1 MLVLSQKIFY
11 NRGVMV
17 NGNVSLILIELGI
30 VVLGLALLDRLARRF
45 GMSAIPL
52 YLLVGLAFGEG
63 GLHQFEL
70 SQGFLHVGT
79 EIGVLLLLFTL
90 GLEYTSEQLQRGL
103 RSGLPDGIV
112 DFLLSFPP
120 GFIMGLILGWDPLA
134 AWLLGGVTY
143 ISSSGIIAKII
154 DEQGW
159 MSNGETP
166 SVISILVFEDLV
178 MALYLP
184 LTIVLLAG
192 QNLAMASVSILI
204 ALVAVGVLLFAAIH
218 YGKVLGHLIDHAS
231 DEVVLFSILGLILVV
246 AGIAQFLKISAPV
259 GAFLVGVALKGPI
272 AHRTRK
278 VLSPLRDLF
287 AAIFFL
293 FFGLQINPAILP
305 PVMLPAVGLGLV
317 TTLTKLFSG
326 WWSARRAGADKVG
339 SLRAGS
345 ILATRGEFSILIAG
359 LGMTASI
366 EPQLGAFTAAYVLF
380 LSILGPILAQVVKPV
395 SIVYKKYRGRHLGNG
410 QQPREVHHTAKH

>member
-1 MLVLSQKIFY
+1 MI
-11 NRGVMV
+11 
-17 NGNVSLILIELGI
+17 NGNVAFILIELGI
-30 VVLGLALLDRLARRF
+30 IIIGLALLDRLARRYGF
-45 GMSAIPL
+45 SAIPL
-52 YLLVGLAFGEG
+52 YLLVGLVLGEG
-63 GLHQFEL
+63 GLMQLNFSE
-70 SQGFLHVGT
+70 GFLHVGT

-90 GLEYTSEQLQRGL
+90 GLEYTSEQLRRGL
-103 RSGLPDGIV
+103 SKGLPDGIV

-120 GFIMGLILGWDPLA
+120 GFLMGILMGWGPLT

-159 MSNGETP
+159 MNNGETP
-166 SVISILVFEDLV
+166 SIISILVFEDLV
-178 MALYLP
+178 MAIYLP

-192 QNLAMASVSILI
+192 QSLALASLSILI
-204 ALVAVGVLLFAAIH
+204 ALAAVSFLLYVALN
-218 YGKVLGHLIDHAS
+218 YGKALGRLIEHTS
-231 DEVVLFSILGLILVV
+231 DEVVLFSILGVILLV
-246 AGIAQFLKISAPV
+246 AGVAQYLQISAPV

-272 AHRTRK
+272 AHRARK
-278 VLSPLRDLF
+278 ILSPLRDLF

-305 PVMLPAVGLGLV
+305 PVLLPAVVLGLV

-339 SLRAGS
+339 CLRAGS

-359 LGMTASI
+359 LGMAAGVES
-366 EPQLGAFTAAYVLF
+366 QLGAFTAAYVLF
-380 LSILGPILAQVVKPV
+380 LSILGPILAQIVKPL
-395 SIVYKKYRGRHLGNG
+395 SIAYKKHRAKHLLGE
-410 QQPREVHHTAKH
+410 QEPRESHHPKESYIH

>member
-1 MLVLSQKIFY
+1 MI
-11 NRGVMV
+11 
-17 NGNVSLILIELGI
+17 NGNASLILIELG
-30 VVLGLALLDRLARRF
+30 VVVIALALLDRLARRV
-45 GMSAIPL
+45 GISAIPL

-63 GLHQFEL
+63 GLHPFDL

-90 GLEYTSEQLQRGL
+90 GLEYTGEQLRKGL
-103 RSGLPDGIV
+103 TAGLPDGIV

-120 GFIMGLILGWDPLA
+120 GFIMGLLLGWGPLT
-134 AWLLGGVTY
+134 AWVLGGVTY

-154 DEQGW
+154 TEQGW

-178 MALYLP
+178 MAIYLP

-192 QNLAMASVSILI
+192 QNLAMASLSVLI
-204 ALVAVGVLLFAAIH
+204 AVVAVGVLLFAALH

-231 DEVVLFSILGLILVV
+231 DEVVLLSTLGLIILV
-246 AGIAQFLKISAPV
+246 AGIAQFLQISAPV

-272 AHRTRK
+272 ADRTRRI
-278 VLSPLRDLF
+278 LSPLRDLF

-293 FFGLQINPAILP
+293 FFGLQIDPAILP
-305 PVMLPAVGLGLV
+305 PVLLPAIALGLV

-326 WWSARRAGADKVG
+326 WWSARRAGADKEG
-339 SLRAGS
+339 CLRAGT
-345 ILATRGEFSILIAG
+345 ILATRGEFSVLIAG
-359 LGMTASI
+359 LGMAAGI
-366 EPQLGAFTAAYVLF
+366 EPQLGAFAAAYVLF
-380 LSILGPILAQVVKPV
+380 LSILGPILAQIVKPL
-395 SIVYKKYRGRHLGNG
+395 SIVYRRMHI
-410 QQPREVHHTAKH
+410 

>member
-1 MLVLSQKIFY
+1 MLY
-11 NRGVMV
+11 NHSVMV
-17 NGNVSLILIELGI
+17 NGDVAFTLIELGLI
-30 VVLGLALLDRLARRF
+30 IIGLAVLDRFARRYGF
-45 GMSAIPL
+45 SAIPL
-52 YLLVGLAFGEG
+52 YLLVGLVLGEG
-63 GLHQFEL
+63 GLMKLPFSED
-70 SQGFLHVGT
+70 FLHIGT

-90 GLEYTSEQLQRGL
+90 GLEYTSEQLRKGL
-103 RSGLPDGIV
+103 SSGLPDGIV

-120 GFIMGLILGWDPLA
+120 GFLMGILMGWGPLT

-159 MSNGETP
+159 ITNSETP

-178 MALYLP
+178 MAIYLP

-192 QNLAMASVSILI
+192 QSLAMASLSILI
-204 ALVAVGVLLFAAIH
+204 ALIAVGVLLIAALN
-218 YGKVLGHLIDHAS
+218 YGKYLSHLIEHTS
-231 DEVVLFSILGLILVV
+231 DEVVLFSILGVILFV
-246 AGIAQFLKISAPV
+246 AGVAQYLQISAPV

-272 AHRTRK
+272 ANRGRK
-278 VLSPLRDLF
+278 ILSPLRDLF

-293 FFGLQINPAILP
+293 FFGLQINPTILP
-305 PVMLPAVGLGLV
+305 PVLVPAVILGFV

-359 LGMTASI
+359 LGMAAGI
-366 EPQLGAFTAAYVLF
+366 ESQLGAFTAAYVLF
-380 LSILGPILAQVVKPV
+380 LSILGPILAQIVKPL
-395 SIVYKKYRGRHLGNG
+395 SIAYHKLI
-410 QQPREVHHTAKH
+410 A

>member
-1 MLVLSQKIFY
+1 MI
-11 NRGVMV
+11 
-17 NGNVSLILIELGI
+17 NGNADLLLIELGVI
-30 VVLGLALLDRLARRF
+30 VIGLALLDRLARRF
-45 GMSAIPL
+45 GFSAIPL

-63 GLHQFEL
+63 GLFHFQL
-70 SQGFLHVGT
+70 SQGFLHIGT

-90 GLEYTSEQLQRGL
+90 GLEYTSEQLSRGL

-112 DFLLSFPP
+112 DFILSFPP
-120 GFIMGLILGWDPLA
+120 GFFMGLLLGWNPLS

-143 ISSSGIIAKII
+143 ISSSGIIARII

-159 MSNGETP
+159 SKNGETP
-166 SVISILVFEDLV
+166 SIISILVFEDLV

-192 QNLAMASVSILI
+192 QNLAMASISITI
-204 ALVAVGVLLFAAIH
+204 ALAAVGVLLFAAMH
-218 YGKVLGHLIDHAS
+218 YGKVLGRFIDHVS
-231 DEVVLFSILGLILVV
+231 DEVVLFSILGLILLV
-246 AGIAQFLKISAPV
+246 AGVAQLLQISAPV

-278 VLSPLRDLF
+278 ILSPLRDLF

-293 FFGLQINPAILP
+293 FFGLQINPSILP
-305 PVMLPAVGLGLV
+305 PVLLPAVGLGLA
-317 TTLTKLFSG
+317 TTFTKLLSG
-326 WWSARRAGADKVG
+326 FWSARRAGADKVG
-339 SLRAGS
+339 CFRAGS

-359 LGMTASI
+359 LGMAVGI

-380 LSILGPILAQVVKPV
+380 LSVLGPILAQVAKPV
-395 SIVYKKYRGRHLGNG
+395 SLAFSRKGS
-410 QQPREVHHTAKH
+410 

>member
-1 MLVLSQKIFY
+1 MI
-11 NRGVMV
+11 
-17 NGNVSLILIELGI
+17 NGDVAFILIELGLI
-30 VVLGLALLDRLARRF
+30 IIGLALLDRLARRYGF
-45 GMSAIPL
+45 SAIPL
-52 YLLVGLAFGEG
+52 YLLVGLMLGEG
-63 GLHQFEL
+63 GIMRFNFSE
-70 SQGFLHVGT
+70 GFLHVGT

-90 GLEYTSEQLQRGL
+90 GLEYTSEQLRKGL
-103 RSGLPDGIV
+103 SSGLPDGIV

-120 GFIMGLILGWDPLA
+120 GFLMAILLGWGPLT

-159 MSNGETP
+159 INNGETP

-178 MALYLP
+178 MAIYLP

-192 QNLAMASVSILI
+192 QSLAMASLSILI
-204 ALVAVGVLLFAAIH
+204 ALVAVGFLLFLALN
-218 YGKVLGHLIDHAS
+218 YGKVLGHLVEHAS
-231 DEVVLFSILGLILVV
+231 DEVVLFSILGVILLV
-246 AGIAQFLKISAPV
+246 AGVAQYLQISAPV

-272 AHRTRK
+272 ARRARK
-278 VLSPLRDLF
+278 ILSPLRDLF

-293 FFGLQINPAILP
+293 FFGLQINPSILP
-305 PVMLPAVGLGLV
+305 PVLLPAIILGLI

-359 LGMTASI
+359 LGMAAGI
-366 EPQLGAFTAAYVLF
+366 EPQLGAFAAAYVLF
-380 LSILGPILAQVVKPV
+380 LSILGPILAQVIKPL
-395 SIVYKKYRGRHLGNG
+395 SIAYHKLI
-410 QQPREVHHTAKH
+410 A

>member
-1 MLVLSQKIFY
+1 ME
-11 NRGVMV
+11 
-17 NGNVSLILIELGI
+17 NGNVAFILIELGVI
-30 VVLGLALLDRLARRF
+30 VIVLALLDRLARKF
-45 GMSAIPL
+45 GFSAIPL
-52 YLLVGLAFGEG
+52 YLLVGLAFGDG
-63 GLHQFEL
+63 GILPLKL
-70 SQGFLHVGT
+70 SEGFLHIGT

-90 GLEYTSEQLQRGL
+90 GLEYTSEQLRRGL

-120 GFIMGLILGWDPLA
+120 GFIMGIIMGWGPMT

-159 MSNGETP
+159 INKSETP
-166 SVISILVFEDLV
+166 SIIGILVFEDLV

-192 QNLAMASVSILI
+192 QNLAMASLSILI
-204 ALVAVGVLLFAAIH
+204 ALAAVTVLLFAALN

-231 DEVVLFSILGLILVV
+231 DEVVLFSIFGLILLV
-246 AGIAQFLKISAPV
+246 AGVAQLLQISAPV

-278 VLSPLRDLF
+278 ILSPLRDLF

-293 FFGLQINPAILP
+293 FFGLQINPTILP
-305 PVMLPAVGLGLV
+305 PVLLPAVALGLV

-326 WWSARRAGADKVG
+326 FWSARRAGADKVG
-339 SLRAGS
+339 CLRAGT

-359 LGMTASI
+359 LGMAAGI
-366 EPQLGAFTAAYVLF
+366 EPQLGAFSAAYVLF
-380 LSILGPILAQVVKPV
+380 LSILGPILAQVVKPI
-395 SIVYKKYRGRHLGNG
+395 SIAYHKI
-410 QQPREVHHTAKH
+410 TS

>member
-1 MLVLSQKIFY
+1 ME
-11 NRGVMV
+11 
-17 NGNVSLILIELGI
+17 NGNVAFILIELGVI
-30 VVLGLALLDRLARRF
+30 VIGLALLDRLARKF
-45 GMSAIPL
+45 GFSAVPL
-52 YLLVGLAFGEG
+52 FLLVGLAFGDG
-63 GLHQFEL
+63 GILPLKL
-70 SQGFLHVGT
+70 SEGFLHIGT

-90 GLEYTSEQLQRGL
+90 GLEYTSEQLRRGL

-120 GFIMGLILGWDPLA
+120 GFIMGILLGWSPLT

-159 MSNGETP
+159 INNGETP
-166 SVISILVFEDLV
+166 SIIGILVFEDLV

-192 QNLAMASVSILI
+192 QNLAMASLSILI
-204 ALVAVGVLLFAAIH
+204 ALVTVGVLLFAALN

-231 DEVVLFSILGLILVV
+231 DEVVLFSILGLILLV
-246 AGIAQFLKISAPV
+246 AGVAQYLQISAPV

-278 VLSPLRDLF
+278 ILSPLRDLF

-293 FFGLQINPAILP
+293 FFGLQINPTILP
-305 PVMLPAVGLGLV
+305 PVLLPAVALGLA
-317 TTLTKLFSG
+317 TTLTKLLSG
-326 WWSARRAGADKVG
+326 FWSARRAGADKVG
-339 SLRAGS
+339 CLRAGT

-359 LGMTASI
+359 LGMAAGI
-366 EPQLGAFTAAYVLF
+366 EPQLGAFSAAYVLF
-380 LSILGPILAQVVKPV
+380 LSILGPILAQVVKPI
-395 SIVYKKYRGRHLGNG
+395 SIAYQKM
-410 QQPREVHHTAKH
+410 TS